1 MAQVLHD
8 TKLKVEIKRLIKT
21 KILKKEKKKETPT
34 LLDTFSY
41 CHTSY
46 FGPSLILL
54 MVPAGG

>member
-8 TKLKVEIKRLIKT
+8 AKLKVEIKRLIKT
-21 KILKKEKKKETPT
+21 KILKKETPT